1 MQKGISVL
9 ICLHI
14 ITTYTLVVSSLLLL
28 PYEKCNCIFSSAVR
42 STEDYTWNFF
52 CKLVHAPFHLLL
64 FSLFSTFL
72 AFSPAGVV
80 DLFLLTQ
87 WQTIFYMGFV

>member
-28 PYEKCNCIFSSAVR
+28 PYEKCNCIFSSAVLVR
-42 STEDYTWNFF
+42 STEDYTWN
-52 CKLVHAPFHLLL
+52 
-64 FSLFSTFL
+64 SFL
-72 AFSPAGVV
+72 
-80 DLFLLTQ
+80 
-87 WQTIFYMGFV
+87 